1 MKLAIF
7 GASGRTG
14 RQLVRQALER
24 GHAVR
29 AFVRTPSKLD
39 LKHAQLE
46 IVRGDV
52 QDADAVGRAVEGVD
66 AVLSALGPT
75 SNKPEPQVTRGTR
88 HIATA
93 MGLHGVRRL
102 IITAGAGVGDP
113 DDRPNVMNRL
123 LERALKLMARHV
135 YEDMLGAAQVVRDS
149 DLDWT
154 IVRLPRLTDDPPAPR
169 VRADYLGGDVG
180 IRIGRADAAAFMLD
194 QLETDRWL
202 QRAPVISV

>member
-1 MKLAIF
+1 M
-7 GASGRTG
+7 
-14 RQLVRQALER
+14 
-24 GHAVR
+24 R

-113 DDRPNVMNRL
+113 DDRPNVMN
-123 LERALKLMARHV
+123 
-135 YEDMLGAAQVVRDS
+135 
-149 DLDWT
+149 
-154 IVRLPRLTDDPPAPR
+154 
-169 VRADYLGGDVG
+169 
-180 IRIGRADAAAFMLD
+180 
-194 QLETDRWL
+194 
-202 QRAPVISV
+202 